1 MSLVRMLSSANTIEI
16 SDIQQRWKLSLRQA
30 TVTML
35 HPSKMQD
42 RWMEFSVGKPNS
54 VIRHRHWGKLLGDS
68 AAVTAMLDRLLH
80 HGHLVK
86 CGPRSWRTKTD
97 APEH

>member
-16 SDIQQRWKLSLRQA
+16 SDIQQRRKLSLRLA
-30 TVTML
+30 NVTML

-54 VIRHRHWGKLLGDS
+54 VIRHRQANAFQFESPLN
-68 AAVTAMLDRLLH
+68 
-80 HGHLVK
+80 
-86 CGPRSWRTKTD
+86 
-97 APEH
+97 